1 MNRILLVEDDLSLI
15 EGLEF
20 SLKKDGYQVDLART
34 VREALERFRSQSYD
48 LLILDL
54 GLPDGSGFEICR
66 KVRQTSATPVI
77 FLTASDEE
85 VNVVMGLDLGGDDY
99 ITKPFRLNELM
110 SRIRAL
116 LRRANLLETQP
127 KELESNGIVVRL
139 LESRVLKDGQEIIL
153 TPAEYR
159 LLCLLMEHPNQVL
172 PRSVILDRLWDT
184 DGNFIDDNT
193 LSVYV
198 RRLRGKIEDDP
209 ENAAFLL
216 TVRGVG
222 YQWSLVR

>member
-34 VREALERFRSQSYD
+34 VREALERFHSQSYD